1 MREWARVLEA
11 LLFAATEPL
20 EPRRLALLLREG
32 LEGGQGFPEVK
43 EAEVR
48 EELAKLAEA
57 LPARG
62 LILREVAGGF
72 RIGTAPELAGWVA
85 KLKGVVRPPRLS
97 PPALETMAV
106 IAYRQPISRAE
117 IEAVRGVDCSGT
129 LDTLV
134 ERGVARITGRSDAP
148 GRPILYGTTPLFLE
162 HFGLKD
168 LEELPNS
175 EELRRVKLPL
185 AADPAGPKQEEL
197 IREAGEPAAQG

>member
-1 MREWARVLEA
+1 MEWARVLEA
-11 LLFAATEPL
+11 LLFAATEPM
-20 EPRRLALLLREG
+20 EPARLATLLRDG
-32 LEGGQGFPEVK
+32 PEGGQGWPEVK

-48 EELAKLAEA
+48 EELTHLGERLA
-57 LPARG
+57 PRG

-72 RIGTAPELAGWVA
+72 RIGTAPDLSGWVA

-134 ERGVARITGRSDAP
+134 DRGVIRISGRSDAP
-148 GRPILYGTTPLFLE
+148 GRPILYSTTPLFLE
-162 HFGLKD
+162 HFGLRD

-175 EELRRVKLPL
+175 EELRSVKLPTP
-185 AADPAGPKQEEL
+185 ADPATPQQKQL
-197 IREAGEPAAQG
+197 LHEAIESTSQG

>member
-1 MREWARVLEA
+1 MEWARVLEA
-11 LLFAATEPL
+11 LLFAATEPM
-20 EPRRLALLLREG
+20 EPGRLAAILREG
-32 LEGGQGFPEVK
+32 PEGGQGWPEVK
-43 EAEVR
+43 EQDVR
-48 EELAKLAEA
+48 DEMLQLSERLA
-57 LPARG
+57 PRG

-72 RIGTAPELAGWVA
+72 RIGTAPDLSGWVA

-117 IEAVRGVDCSGT
+117 VEAVRGVDCSGT

-134 ERGVARITGRSDAP
+134 ERGIIRITGRSEAP
-148 GRPILYGTTPLFLE
+148 GRPILYGTTSLFLE

-175 EELRRVKLPL
+175 EELRRVKLP
-185 AADPAGPKQEEL
+185 APADPAGPKQEEL
-197 IREAGEPAAQG
+197 IHETSQPAPQS

>member
-1 MREWARVLEA
+1 MEWSRVLEA

-20 EPRRLALLLREG
+20 EPKRLATILREG
-32 LEGGQGFPEVK
+32 PEGGQGFPEVK
-43 EAEVR
+43 ETEVR

-72 RIGTAPELAGWVA
+72 RIGTAPELSGWVA

-117 IEAVRGVDCSGT
+117 VEAVRGVDCSGT

-134 ERGVARITGRSDAP
+134 ERGVAKIVGRSDAP
-148 GRPILYGTTPLFLE
+148 GRPILYGTTDLFLE

-175 EELRRVKLPL
+175 EELRRVKLP
-185 AADPAGPKQEEL
+185 APADPAGPKQEEL
-197 IREAGEPAAQG
+197 IHEVGEPAAQG

>member
-1 MREWARVLEA
+1 MEWARVLEA
-11 LLFAATEPL
+11 LLFAATEPM
-20 EPRRLALLLREG
+20 EPSRLATILRDG
-32 LEGGQGFPEVK
+32 LEGGQGWPDVK
-43 EAEVR
+43 DEEVR
-48 EELAKLAEA
+48 EELIHLAERLA
-57 LPARG
+57 PRG

-72 RIGTAPELAGWVA
+72 RIGTAPDLSGWVA

-134 ERGVARITGRSDAP
+134 ERGVIRISGRSDAP
-148 GRPILYGTTPLFLE
+148 GRPILYSTTPLFLE
-162 HFGLKD
+162 HFGLRD

-175 EELRRVKLPL
+175 EELRRVKLPTPV
-185 AADPAGPKQEEL
+185 DPASPQQKEL
-197 IREAGEPAAQG
+197 IHETIEPTK

>member
-1 MREWARVLEA
+1 MEWARVLEA
-11 LLFAATEPL
+11 LLFAATEPM
-20 EPRRLALLLREG
+20 EPARLATLLRDG
-32 LEGGQGFPEVK
+32 PEGGQGWPEVK
-43 EAEVR
+43 EGEVR
-48 EELAKLAEA
+48 EELTHLGERLA
-57 LPARG
+57 PRG

-72 RIGTAPELAGWVA
+72 RIGTAPDLSGWVA

-134 ERGVARITGRSDAP
+134 ERGVIRISGRSDAP
-148 GRPILYGTTPLFLE
+148 GRPILYSTTPLFLE
-162 HFGLKD
+162 HFGLRD

-175 EELRRVKLPL
+175 EELRRVKLPTPV
-185 AADPAGPKQEEL
+185 DPATPQQKEL
-197 IREAGEPAAQG
+197 LHEAIESTSQG

>member
-1 MREWARVLEA
+1 MEWARVLEA
-11 LLFAATEPL
+11 LLFAATEPM
-20 EPRRLALLLREG
+20 EPARLATLLRDG
-32 LEGGQGFPEVK
+32 PEGGQGWPEVK

-48 EELAKLAEA
+48 EELAHLGERLA
-57 LPARG
+57 PRG

-72 RIGTAPELAGWVA
+72 RIGTAPDLSGWVA

-134 ERGVARITGRSDAP
+134 DRGVIRISGRSDAP
-148 GRPILYGTTPLFLE
+148 GRPILYSTTPLFLE
-162 HFGLKD
+162 HFGLRD

-175 EELRRVKLPL
+175 EELRRVKLP
-185 AADPAGPKQEEL
+185 APADPATPQQKEL
-197 IREAGEPAAQG
+197 LHEAIESTSQG

>member
-1 MREWARVLEA
+1 MEWARVLEA
-11 LLFAATEPL
+11 LLFAATEPM
-20 EPRRLALLLREG
+20 EPSRLATILRDG
-32 LEGGQGFPEVK
+32 PEGGQGWPDVK
-43 EAEVR
+43 DEEVR
-48 EELAKLAEA
+48 EELTHLTERLA
-57 LPARG
+57 PRG

-72 RIGTAPELAGWVA
+72 RIGTAPDLSGWVA

-134 ERGVARITGRSDAP
+134 ERGVIRISGRSDAP
-148 GRPILYGTTPLFLE
+148 GRPILYSTTPLFLE
-162 HFGLKD
+162 HFGLRD

-175 EELRRVKLPL
+175 EELRRVKLPTPV
-185 AADPAGPKQEEL
+185 DPASPQQKEL
-197 IREAGEPAAQG
+197 IHETIDSTNQS

>member
-1 MREWARVLEA
+1 MEWARVLEA
-11 LLFAATEPL
+11 LLFAATEPM
-20 EPRRLALLLREG
+20 EPSRLATLLRDG
-32 LEGGQGFPEVK
+32 PEGGQGWPDVK
-43 EAEVR
+43 EDEVR
-48 EELAKLAEA
+48 EELTHLGERLA
-57 LPARG
+57 PRG

-72 RIGTAPELAGWVA
+72 RIGTAPDLSGWVA

-134 ERGVARITGRSDAP
+134 ERGVIRISGRSDAP
-148 GRPILYGTTPLFLE
+148 GRPILYSTTPLFLE
-162 HFGLKD
+162 HFGLRD

-175 EELRRVKLPL
+175 EELRRVKLPTPV
-185 AADPAGPKQEEL
+185 DPATPQQKEL
-197 IREAGEPAAQG
+197 LHEAIESSSQS

>member
-1 MREWARVLEA
+1 MEWARVLEA
-11 LLFAATEPL
+11 LLFAATEPMD
-20 EPRRLALLLREG
+20 PARLATLLRDG
-32 LEGGQGFPEVK
+32 PEGGQGWPEVK

-48 EELAKLAEA
+48 EELTHLGERLA
-57 LPARG
+57 PRG

-72 RIGTAPELAGWVA
+72 RIGTAPDLSGWVA

-134 ERGVARITGRSDAP
+134 DRGVIRISGRSDAP
-148 GRPILYGTTPLFLE
+148 GRPILYSTTPLFLE
-162 HFGLKD
+162 HFGLRD

-175 EELRRVKLPL
+175 EELRRVKLPTP
-185 AADPAGPKQEEL
+185 ADPATPQQKEL
-197 IREAGEPAAQG
+197 LHEAIESTSQG

>member
-1 MREWARVLEA
+1 MEWARVLEA
-11 LLFAATEPL
+11 LLFAATEPM
-20 EPRRLALLLREG
+20 EPSRLATLFRDG
-32 LEGGQGFPEVK
+32 PEGGQGWPDVK
-43 EAEVR
+43 EDEVR
-48 EELAKLAEA
+48 EELTHLGERLA
-57 LPARG
+57 PRG

-72 RIGTAPELAGWVA
+72 RIGTAPDLSGWVA

-134 ERGVARITGRSDAP
+134 ERGVIRISGRSDAP
-148 GRPILYGTTPLFLE
+148 GRPILYSTTPLFLE
-162 HFGLKD
+162 HFGLRD

-175 EELRRVKLPL
+175 EELRRVKLPTPV
-185 AADPAGPKQEEL
+185 DPATPQQKEL
-197 IREAGEPAAQG
+197 LHEAIESSSQG

>member
-1 MREWARVLEA
+1 MEWARVLEA
-11 LLFAATEPL
+11 LLFAATEPM
-20 EPRRLALLLREG
+20 EPLRLATLLRDG
-32 LEGGQGFPEVK
+32 PEGGQGWPDVK
-43 EAEVR
+43 EDEVR
-48 EELAKLAEA
+48 EELTHLGERLA
-57 LPARG
+57 PRG

-72 RIGTAPELAGWVA
+72 RIGTAPDLSGWVA

-134 ERGVARITGRSDAP
+134 ERGVIRISGRSDAP
-148 GRPILYGTTPLFLE
+148 GRPILYSTTPLFLE
-162 HFGLKD
+162 HFGLRD

-175 EELRRVKLPL
+175 EELRRVKLPTPV
-185 AADPAGPKQEEL
+185 DPATPQQKEL
-197 IREAGEPAAQG
+197 LHEAIESSSQG

>member
-1 MREWARVLEA
+1 MEWARVLEA
-11 LLFAATEPL
+11 LLFAATEPM
-20 EPRRLALLLREG
+20 EPSRLATILRDG
-32 LEGGQGFPEVK
+32 PEGGQGWPDVK
-43 EAEVR
+43 EEEVR
-48 EELAKLAEA
+48 EELAHLAERLA
-57 LPARG
+57 PRG

-72 RIGTAPELAGWVA
+72 RIGTAPDLSGWVA

-134 ERGVARITGRSDAP
+134 ERGVIRISGRSDAP
-148 GRPILYGTTPLFLE
+148 GRPILYSTTPLFLE
-162 HFGLKD
+162 HFGLRD

-175 EELRRVKLPL
+175 EELRRVKLPTPV
-185 AADPAGPKQEEL
+185 DPASPQQKEL
-197 IREAGEPAAQG
+197 IHETIESTNQS

>member
-1 MREWARVLEA
+1 MEWARVLEA
-11 LLFAATEPL
+11 LLFAATEPM
-20 EPRRLALLLREG
+20 EPSRLATLLRDG
-32 LEGGQGFPEVK
+32 PEGGQGWPEVK

-48 EELAKLAEA
+48 EELTHLGERLA
-57 LPARG
+57 PRG

-72 RIGTAPELAGWVA
+72 RIGTAPDLSGWVA

-134 ERGVARITGRSDAP
+134 DRGVIRISGRSDAP
-148 GRPILYGTTPLFLE
+148 GRPILYSTTPLFLE
-162 HFGLKD
+162 HFGLRD

-175 EELRRVKLPL
+175 EELRRVKLPTPV
-185 AADPAGPKQEEL
+185 DPATPQQKEL
-197 IREAGEPAAQG
+197 LHEAIESSSQG

>member
-1 MREWARVLEA
+1 MEWARVLEA
-11 LLFAATEPL
+11 LLFAATEPM
-20 EPRRLALLLREG
+20 EPARLATLLRDG
-32 LEGGQGFPEVK
+32 PEGGQGWPEVK
-43 EAEVR
+43 EGDVR
-48 EELAKLAEA
+48 EELTHLGERLA
-57 LPARG
+57 PRG

-72 RIGTAPELAGWVA
+72 RIGTAPDLSGWVA

-134 ERGVARITGRSDAP
+134 ERGVIRISGRSDAP
-148 GRPILYGTTPLFLE
+148 GRPILYSTTPLFLE
-162 HFGLKD
+162 HFGLRD

-175 EELRRVKLPL
+175 EELRRVKLPTPV
-185 AADPAGPKQEEL
+185 DPATPQQKEL
-197 IREAGEPAAQG
+197 LHEAIESSSQG

>member
-1 MREWARVLEA
+1 MEWARVLEA
-11 LLFAATEPL
+11 LLFAATEPM
-20 EPRRLALLLREG
+20 EPSRLATLLRDG
-32 LEGGQGFPEVK
+32 PEGGQGWPEVK

-48 EELAKLAEA
+48 EELTHLGERLA
-57 LPARG
+57 PRG

-72 RIGTAPELAGWVA
+72 RIGTAPDLSGWVA

-134 ERGVARITGRSDAP
+134 DRGVIRISGRSDAP
-148 GRPILYGTTPLFLE
+148 GRPILYSTTPLFLE
-162 HFGLKD
+162 HFGLRD

-175 EELRRVKLPL
+175 EELRRVKLP
-185 AADPAGPKQEEL
+185 APADPATPQQKEL
-197 IREAGEPAAQG
+197 LHEAIESTSQG

>member
-1 MREWARVLEA
+1 MEWARVLEA
-11 LLFAATEPL
+11 LLFAATEPM
-20 EPRRLALLLREG
+20 EPLRLAAILREG
-32 LEGGQGFPEVK
+32 PEGGSGWPEVK
-43 EAEVR
+43 EQDVR
-48 EELAKLAEA
+48 DELAQLSERLA
-57 LPARG
+57 PRG

-72 RIGTAPELAGWVA
+72 RIGTAPDLSGWVA

-117 IEAVRGVDCSGT
+117 VEAVRGVDCSGT

-134 ERGVARITGRSDAP
+134 ERGIIRITGRSEAP

-175 EELRRVKLPL
+175 EELRRVKLPA
-185 AADPAGPKQEEL
+185 AADPGGPQQEEL
-197 IREAGEPAAQG
+197 IHETGEPAAQS

>member
-1 MREWARVLEA
+1 MEWARVLEA
-11 LLFAATEPL
+11 LLFAATEPM
-20 EPRRLALLLREG
+20 EPARLATLLRDG
-32 LEGGQGFPEVK
+32 PEGGQGWPEVK
-43 EAEVR
+43 EGEVR
-48 EELAKLAEA
+48 EELTHLGERLAQ
-57 LPARG
+57 RG

-72 RIGTAPELAGWVA
+72 RIGTAPDLSGWVA

-134 ERGVARITGRSDAP
+134 ERGVIRISGRSDAP
-148 GRPILYGTTPLFLE
+148 GRPILYSTTPLFLE
-162 HFGLKD
+162 HFGLRD

-175 EELRRVKLPL
+175 EELRRVKLPTPV
-185 AADPAGPKQEEL
+185 DPAAPQQKEL
-197 IREAGEPAAQG
+197 LHEAIESSSQG

>member
-1 MREWARVLEA
+1 MEWARVLEA
-11 LLFAATEPL
+11 LLFAATEPM
-20 EPRRLALLLREG
+20 EPARLATLLRDG
-32 LEGGQGFPEVK
+32 PEGGQGWPEVK
-43 EAEVR
+43 EPEVR
-48 EELAKLAEA
+48 EELTHLGERLA
-57 LPARG
+57 PRG

-72 RIGTAPELAGWVA
+72 RIGTAPDLSGWVA

-134 ERGVARITGRSDAP
+134 DRGVIRISGRSDAP
-148 GRPILYGTTPLFLE
+148 GRPILYSTTPLFLE
-162 HFGLKD
+162 HFGLRD

-175 EELRRVKLPL
+175 EELRRVKLP
-185 AADPAGPKQEEL
+185 APADPATPQQKEL
-197 IREAGEPAAQG
+197 LHEAIESTSQG

>member
-1 MREWARVLEA
+1 MEWARVLEA
-11 LLFAATEPL
+11 LLFAATEPM
-20 EPRRLALLLREG
+20 EPSRLATLLRDG
-32 LEGGQGFPEVK
+32 PEGGQGWPEVK

-48 EELAKLAEA
+48 EELTHLGERLA
-57 LPARG
+57 PRG

-72 RIGTAPELAGWVA
+72 RIGTAPDLSGWVA

-134 ERGVARITGRSDAP
+134 ERGVIRISGRSDAP
-148 GRPILYGTTPLFLE
+148 GRPILYSTTPLFLE

-175 EELRRVKLPL
+175 EELRRVKLPTPV
-185 AADPAGPKQEEL
+185 DPATPQQKEL
-197 IREAGEPAAQG
+197 LHEAIESSSQG

>member
-1 MREWARVLEA
+1 MEWARVLEA

-20 EPRRLALLLREG
+20 ETSRLAVLLREG
-32 LEGGQGFPEVK
+32 PEGGQGWPEVK
-43 EAEVR
+43 DEEVQ
-48 EELAKLAEA
+48 EELVRLAEKLAT
-57 LPARG
+57 RG
-62 LILREVAGGF
+62 LILREVAGGY
-72 RIGTAPELAGWVA
+72 RIGTAPDLSGWVA

-129 LDTLV
+129 LVTLE
-134 ERGVARITGRSDAP
+134 ERGVVRITGRSEAP

-162 HFGLKD
+162 HFGLRD

-175 EELRRVKLPL
+175 QELRRVKLP
-185 AADPAGPKQEEL
+185 APVDPAGPKQEEL
-197 IREAGEPAAQG
+197 IHETSQSASQS

>member
-1 MREWARVLEA
+1 MEWARVLEA
-11 LLFAATEPL
+11 LLFAATEPM
-20 EPRRLALLLREG
+20 EPSRLATLLRDG
-32 LEGGQGFPEVK
+32 PEGGQGWPDVK
-43 EAEVR
+43 EDEVR
-48 EELAKLAEA
+48 EELTHLGERLA
-57 LPARG
+57 PRG

-72 RIGTAPELAGWVA
+72 RIGTAPDLSGWVA

-134 ERGVARITGRSDAP
+134 ERGVIRISGRSDAP
-148 GRPILYGTTPLFLE
+148 GRPILYSTTPLFLE
-162 HFGLKD
+162 HFGLRD

-175 EELRRVKLPL
+175 EELRRVKLPTPV
-185 AADPAGPKQEEL
+185 DPATPQQKEL
-197 IREAGEPAAQG
+197 LHEAIESSSQG

>member
-1 MREWARVLEA
+1 MEWARVLEA
-11 LLFAATEPL
+11 LLFAATEPM
-20 EPRRLALLLREG
+20 EPSRLATILRDG
-32 LEGGQGFPEVK
+32 PEGGQGWPDVK
-43 EAEVR
+43 EEEVR
-48 EELAKLAEA
+48 EELTHLAERLA
-57 LPARG
+57 ARG

-72 RIGTAPELAGWVA
+72 RVGTAPDLSGWVA

-134 ERGVARITGRSDAP
+134 ERGVIRISGRSDAP
-148 GRPILYGTTPLFLE
+148 GRPILYSTTPLFLE
-162 HFGLKD
+162 HFGLRD

-175 EELRRVKLPL
+175 EELRRVKLPTPN
-185 AADPAGPKQEEL
+185 DPASPQQKEL
-197 IREAGEPAAQG
+197 IHETIESTNQS

>member
-1 MREWARVLEA
+1 MEWARVLEA
-11 LLFAATEPL
+11 LLFAATEPM
-20 EPRRLALLLREG
+20 EPSRLATILRDG
-32 LEGGQGFPEVK
+32 PEGGQGWPDVK
-43 EAEVR
+43 DEEVR
-48 EELAKLAEA
+48 EELTHLTERLA
-57 LPARG
+57 PRG

-72 RIGTAPELAGWVA
+72 RIGTAPDLSGWVA

-134 ERGVARITGRSDAP
+134 ERGVIRISGRSDAP
-148 GRPILYGTTPLFLE
+148 GRPILYSTTPLFLE
-162 HFGLKD
+162 HFGLRD

-175 EELRRVKLPL
+175 EELRRVKLPTPV
-185 AADPAGPKQEEL
+185 DPASPQQKEL
-197 IREAGEPAAQG
+197 IHETIESTNQS

>member
-1 MREWARVLEA
+1 MEWARVLEA
-11 LLFAATEPL
+11 LLFAATEPM
-20 EPRRLALLLREG
+20 EPARLATLLRDG
-32 LEGGQGFPEVK
+32 PEGGQGWPEVK
-43 EAEVR
+43 ETEVR
-48 EELAKLAEA
+48 EELTHLGERLA
-57 LPARG
+57 PRG

-72 RIGTAPELAGWVA
+72 RIGTAPDLSGWVA

-134 ERGVARITGRSDAP
+134 DRGVIRISGRSDAP
-148 GRPILYGTTPLFLE
+148 GRPILYSTTPLFLE
-162 HFGLKD
+162 HFGLRD

-175 EELRRVKLPL
+175 EELRRVKLP
-185 AADPAGPKQEEL
+185 APADPATPQQKEL
-197 IREAGEPAAQG
+197 LHEAIESTSQG

>member
-1 MREWARVLEA
+1 MEWARVLEA
-11 LLFAATEPL
+11 LLFAATEPM
-20 EPRRLALLLREG
+20 EPARLATLLRDG
-32 LEGGQGFPEVK
+32 PEGGQGWPEVK

-48 EELAKLAEA
+48 EELTHLGERLA
-57 LPARG
+57 PRG

-72 RIGTAPELAGWVA
+72 RIGTAPDLSGWVA

-134 ERGVARITGRSDAP
+134 DRGVIRISGRSDAP
-148 GRPILYGTTPLFLE
+148 GRPILYSTTPLFLE
-162 HFGLKD
+162 HFGLRD

-175 EELRRVKLPL
+175 EELRRVKLP
-185 AADPAGPKQEEL
+185 APSDPATPQQKEL
-197 IREAGEPAAQG
+197 LHEAIESTSQG